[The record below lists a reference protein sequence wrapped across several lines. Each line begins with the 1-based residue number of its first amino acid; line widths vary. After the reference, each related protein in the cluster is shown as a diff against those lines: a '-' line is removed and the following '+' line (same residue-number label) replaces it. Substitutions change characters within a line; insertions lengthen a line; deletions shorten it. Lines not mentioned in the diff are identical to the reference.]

1 MPVLT
6 VFMGGNLEA
15 SAYLQVCDGVGSE
28 GFGLLVGGL
37 LCIRAEACRHR
48 LFGGDVAV
56 ALCC

>member
-15 SAYLQVCDGVGSE
+15 SAYLQVCDRVGSE
-28 GFGLLVGGL
+28 GFGRLVGDL
-37 LCIRAEACRHR
+37 LCFLAEACRHC